1 MTGAD
6 SRASEALQQVAEV
19 VDRMLTDAAGEKI
32 GFSLFIFPVQSHSR
46 ASYIGNCDRKE
57 IADAVQKCLDH
68 WRDGMPDI
76 PAHEVQ

>member
-1 MTGAD
+1 MSAD
-6 SRASEALQQVAEV
+6 I
-19 VDRMLTDAAGEKI
+19 K
-32 GFSLFIFPVQSHSR
+32 LFGFPVQSDSR